1 RIMAEEN
8 KEVKPILDG
17 KYNFQENEKKWQ
29 DYWQENQIYKFEENT
44 NKQVYSIDT
53 PPPTV
58 NGKIH
63 MGHLSSYMHIETI
76 ARHHRMK
83 GENVYFPFGFDDNGL
98 PTERYV
104 EKTHKVRAHEM
115 PRQDFI
121 NLCLDTTRELEKEFH
136 GLYKSA
142 GFSCELGNT
151 YSSISKNT
159 QKISQQSF
167 LELYKKGYIYHAES
181 PALWCTECRTA
192 VAQSELEDKD
202 LESTFNYIKFYIEGT
217 KDYVVVATT
226 RPEMLPACDC
236 VFINPDDKKNAY
248 LIGKNLV
255 VPHFNFTVPVLT
267 DELVDMEKG
276 SGIVMCCTFGD
287 TVDKEWQRKHNLP
300 IKEAFNNAGRM
311 NEIAGE
317 FAGMKIVE
325 ARLAI
330 IEKLEEEDLLIK
342 QESLTHAVSTHERC
356 GTPIE
361 IAVKKQWFID
371 VLSHK
376 QELLDAGYKLN
387 WHPEAMRARY
397 INWVENLQWNWC
409 ISRQRYYGVPFP
421 VWYCK
426 NCGKVVMAN
435 VEDLPV
441 DPMVDKPKCACEC
454 GCTEF
459 EGETDVMDTWATSS
473 LTPQISTDL
482 YTKQGLS
489 DSMVP
494 MNLRPNAHDN
504 IRVWDFYTVVKS
516 LYHFGKLPWKDLMI
530 SGYVTSPDGSKLS
543 KKSGNDKN
551 SPQQILDNYSAD
563 VTRYWANSLSLGK
576 DTAFSLIPFD
586 SGKKLVNKL
595 WNASKFV
602 LSFLNGYEPKQVK
615 LLPVDRWILEEYNVL
630 YKSFIKHLDNYEIAL
645 SLNEVERF
653 FWNFCD
659 NYIEIVKRRLYNPDT
674 FGKEAQESGQ
684 FACYNVLLGIL
695 KMFGVFM
702 PFITEEIYSAYF
714 AKIENKKSLH
724 ISGYLDLSNVLENI
738 EEVDKKLHLESGKIL
753 TQIVSDVRGYKS
765 ENKLSLKT
773 IISKLTITVP
783 KANLDFVKA
792 TEQDMFG
799 VCGVNEIEYKEGDY
813 NLEFGEI
820 VPDEI

>member
-1 RIMAEEN
+1 MEQTKVEQ
-8 KEVKPILDG
+8 KILDG
-17 KYNFQENEKKWQ
+17 KYDFKTSEKKWQ
-29 DYWQENQIYKFEENT
+29 DYWQEKDIYKFDEHGT
-44 NKQVYSIDT
+44 SKVYSIDT

-63 MGHLSSYMHIETI
+63 MGHLSSYMHIESM

-104 EKTHKVRAHEM
+104 EKTHKVKAYQM

-121 NLCLDTTRELEKEFH
+121 NLCLDTTKELEKEFH
-136 GLYKSA
+136 ALYRSA
-142 GFSCELGNT
+142 GFSCNLKQT
-151 YSSISKNT
+151 YSSISPRT
-159 QKISQQSF
+159 QKISQESF
-167 LELYKKGYIYHAES
+167 IDLLQKGYVYHAES

-202 LESTFNYIKFYIEGT
+202 IESTFNYIKFYIAGT
-217 KDYVVVATT
+217 DEYVTVATT

-236 VFINPDDKKNAY
+236 VFINPNDEKNKYLLDKK
-248 LIGKNLV
+248 LI
-255 VPHFNFTVPVLT
+255 VPHFNFEVPVLT
-267 DELVDMEKG
+267 DELVDLEKG

-317 FAGMKIVE
+317 FAGMKITE
-325 ARLAI
+325 ARQAI
-330 IEKLEEEDLLIK
+330 IEKLREEDLLIK
-342 QESLTHAVSTHERC
+342 QENLTHAVSTHERC

-361 IAVKKQWFID
+361 IIVKKQWFID
-371 VLSHK
+371 VLNHK
-376 QELLDAGYKLN
+376 QELLKAGYDLN
-387 WHPEAMRARY
+387 WHPEPMRARY

-426 NCGKVVMAN
+426 NCGKVMVADKN
-435 VEDLPV
+435 DLPV
-441 DPMVDKPKCACEC
+441 DPVVSSPKHACEC
-454 GCTEF
+454 GSTEF
-459 EGETDVMDTWATSS
+459 VPELDVMDTWATSS
-473 LTPQISTDL
+473 LTPQICTDL
-482 YTKQGLS
+482 LTQKGL
-489 DSMVP
+489 DDTFVP

-516 LYHFGKLPWKDLMI
+516 LYHFGKLPWTDLMI

-543 KKSGNDKN
+543 KKSGNNKN
-551 SPQQILDNYSAD
+551 SPQDIIAQYSAD

-602 LSFLNGYEPKQVK
+602 LSFLTDYEYRSVE
-615 LLPVDRWILEEYNVL
+615 LLPIDKWILEEYRAL
-630 YKSFIKHLDNYEIAL
+630 YASFVKHLDNYEICL
-645 SLNEVERF
+645 GLNELERF

-659 NYIEIVKRRLYNPDT
+659 NYIEIVKRRLYNPDV
-674 FGKEAQESGQ
+674 FGKAGQESGQ
-684 FACYNVLLGIL
+684 MACYLVLLGML
-695 KMFGVFM
+695 KMFGVFL
-702 PFITEEIYSAYF
+702 PHITEEIYQAYY
-714 AKIENKKSLH
+714 AQKENKTSIH
-724 ISGYLDLSNVLENI
+724 ISKYLDLGAVT
-738 EEVDKKLHLESGKIL
+738 DKQLLLNGEML
-753 TQIVSDVRGYKS
+753 TKIVSDIRGYKS
-765 ENKLSLKT
+765 ENKISLKT
-773 IISKLTITVP
+773 MISSLEITIP
-783 KANLDFVKA
+783 SEYQDFIKQ
-792 TEQDMFG
+792 TEQDLLG
-799 VCGVNEIEYKEGDY
+799 VGGIYEITYKTGEY
-813 NLEFGEI
+813 NLKFGDIIAENN
-820 VPDEI
+820 